1 MAPIPDRIPLQQQ
14 TNEPKITR
22 EQSLREVEL
31 TIARGRVA
39 AAKREEAKERERQA
53 VNAPQ
58 PHPGRQPDV
67 FDRAKA
73 DWNAQAEF
81 EAAVMKQLDAELAAI
96 ERQARIRRKR
106 FQIKMRA
113 LAALKGY
120 RK

>member
-1 MAPIPDRIPLQQQ
+1 MPS
-14 TNEPKITR
+14 R
-22 EQSLREVEL
+22 EEQRRDLEL
-31 TIARGRVA
+31 MLARGRVA
-39 AAKREEAKERERQA
+39 AAKKEEAKERERQA
-53 VNAPQ
+53 VNRFP
-58 PHPGRQPDV
+58 PPPGRQPDV

-96 ERQARIRRKR
+96 EQQARIRRKH